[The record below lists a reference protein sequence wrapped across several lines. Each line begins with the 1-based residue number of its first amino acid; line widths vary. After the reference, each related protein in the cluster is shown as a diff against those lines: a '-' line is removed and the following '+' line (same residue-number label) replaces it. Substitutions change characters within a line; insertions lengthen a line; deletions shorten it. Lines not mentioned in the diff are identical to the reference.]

1 MMLTDGVVRTEP
13 ADGGATREYRENNNW
28 ILDAVG
34 ADQTHHVAFAH
45 TVLPQCGRQPNH
57 VFG

>member
-1 MMLTDGVVRTEP
+1 MMLTDSVVRTEP

-45 TVLPQCGRQPNH
+45 TVLPQRGR
-57 VFG
+57 